1 MNLNFSKLSLI
12 IKREY
17 LTRVKGKGFIIS
29 TILAPVFLIAIF
41 LVPILL
47 ASFGSSTSVSVFAIV
62 DETNSVATRMME
74 ANPAR
79 YIIKEGVPIDTLRA
93 ETLNGAISGYLI
105 ISKAVLEGNNN
116 AELYNAGSGG
126 LSLNNEIRDDLRSAV
141 REELFT
147 RTQVNDEVRAIFEL
161 RPGIDSRRINADGE
175 EKVDAESSFIIAY
188 LMGFAIYMAMFSY
201 GALIMQGV
209 MEEKSNRVMEIIVSS
224 AKPIELLI
232 GKVIGIVS
240 LGLTQ
245 IIIWFI
251 AFTGISAVIAPL
263 AILMGAEAPTAVEGA
278 AAQAEAFAMPE
289 IAISIW
295 IFFGVFYIL
304 GFLIYGGLFAAVGAA
319 ADSPQDTSQLAL
331 PIYLPIII
339 PMMLMM
345 PVTTDPNSTLAVVS
359 SLIPFFAPILM
370 MARIVVTD
378 VPLWQSLGSVAIMII
393 TFIGLMWMSAKIY
406 RIGILMYGKKV
417 TLGEVYRWLR
427 Y

>member
-1 MNLNFSKLSLI
+1 MNINFSKLSLI

-62 DETNSVATRMME
+62 DETNSVANRMME

-93 ETLNGAISGYLI
+93 ETLNGTISGYLV
-105 ISKAVLEGNNN
+105 ISNAVLEGNNN

-161 RPGIDSRRINADGE
+161 RPGIDSRRINAEGE
-175 EKVDAESSFIIAY
+175 EKVDAESSFLIAY
-188 LMGFAIYMAMFSY
+188 LMGFAIYMAMFGY

-251 AFTGISAVIAPL
+251 AFTGISAVMAPL
-263 AILMGAEAPTAVEGA
+263 AILMGAEAPAAVEGA

-319 ADSPQDTSQLAL
+319 ADTPQDTSQLAL

-378 VPLWQSLGSVAIMII
+378 VPLWQSLGSVALMII
-393 TFIGLMWMSAKIY
+393 TFVGLMWMSGKIY

-417 TLGEVYRWLR
+417 TLSEVYRWLR